1 MCFNF
6 EVSISTFIF
15 SWLIGLYLLT
25 KRLKI
30 EYKNDVIFLLLFS
43 SIQLIDA
50 IFWYNEM
57 KPNMLN
63 YVLTS
68 FILPLLLSLQ
78 VLFNMFVINK
88 TTNIFII
95 LFIIIFILKI
105 FISFYG
111 RYTIKSCNYFS
122 SPLWTSNEL
131 DRYLMFVF
139 ALLISYGRY
148 NISGL
153 FIFSVL
159 ILLFLLNIGAIG
171 SMWCAISNILAL
183 YYFFKY

>member
-6 EVSISTFIF
+6 EVSIGTFIF

-95 LFIIIFILKI
+95 LPDSK
-105 FISFYG
+105 
-111 RYTIKSCNYFS
+111 
-122 SPLWTSNEL
+122 
-131 DRYLMFVF
+131 
-139 ALLISYGRY
+139 
-148 NISGL
+148 
-153 FIFSVL
+153 
-159 ILLFLLNIGAIG
+159 
-171 SMWCAISNILAL
+171 
-183 YYFFKY
+183 